1 MSQEFRMAVSYLID
15 FGIGA
20 VDLNPAPIN
29 QSWIL
34 EGEPVA
40 RNKLVSM
47 SADGNAST
55 WMWDCT
61 AGKFNWFYDID
72 ETVYVIEGSVIIKE
86 GDREPQLVSAGDT
99 IFFPKGSSAE
109 WTVQNYIRKV
119 AFLRTPLPLPIQIAR
134 RAYHMLKR
142 VTGRGGGKNASPAM
156 FPSQ

>member
-1 MSQEFRMAVSYLID
+1 MAVNYLIE

-34 EGEPVA
+34 EGEPMA

-99 IFFPKGSSAE
+99 IFFHKGSSAE
-109 WTVQNYIRKV
+109 WTVQKYIRKV
-119 AFLRTPLPLPIQIAR
+119 AFLRIPLPLSIQIAR

-142 VTGRGGGKNASPAM
+142 VTGRGGSKNASPAM

>member
-1 MSQEFRMAVSYLID
+1 MAVSYLID

-20 VDLNPAPIN
+20 VDLTPAPIN

-86 GDREPQLVSAGDT
+86 GDREQQLVSAGDT

-142 VTGRGGGKNASPAM
+142 VTGRGGGKNASAM